1 MTRNTQKPQDYLWLE
16 ADTMTHFLSESIRI
30 TAVACPSLQACTNTT
45 SFFKIWPLFSKAAI
59 TEISQEQFVYTH
71 THTLRGRKYS
81 GYMMMTTQ
89 PVTPKTT
96 CSSSPAGCKKTH
108 THLSLHF
115 CYTPQ
120 PICYGNSE
128 YWKEMPS
135 FLILHVTRQLRES
148 RKKRRESESYYCQQL
163 RCLLTVLR

>member
-1 MTRNTQKPQDYLWLE
+1 MSQ
-16 ADTMTHFLSESIRI
+16 
-30 TAVACPSLQACTNTT
+30 PSGLHKYDLLFQNLA
-45 SFFKIWPLFSKAAI
+45 SFFPKQLLLKSVRNNLF
-59 TEISQEQFVYTH
+59 

-81 GYMMMTTQ
+81 GYMMMTMQ

-163 RCLLTVLR
+163 RCLLTVLG